1 MVTTLRKLNWKFF
14 DSVLHGCVVQIMTGD
29 NTSVTQTD
37 PRWQDCQVASHE
49 QFQSGQGHGFRAGSP
64 GLGVMLVEN
73 HVLFNQRD
81 IVIINSISS
90 TLHQAVS
97 HNICF
102 SYLDNCS
109 MAKVLQFLSGENAN
123 REAGEWWRSGWR
135 NDHRQ
140 PRIIQLVKP
149 LMSANEAFLHRP
161 TIWCRVREL

>member
-1 MVTTLRKLNWKFF
+1 MSSTAVCCNAA
-14 DSVLHGCVVQIMTGD
+14 VLQIMTGD

-37 PRWQDCQVASHE
+37 TRWQDCQVASHE
-49 QFQSGQGHGFRAGSP
+49 QFQSGQGHGAKTGSS
-64 GLGVMLVEN
+64 GLGVMLLEN
-73 HVLFNQRD
+73 HVLLNQRD
-81 IVIINSISS
+81 IMIINRHQQHPSPSSITYYYPNASP
-90 TLHQAVS
+90 
-97 HNICF
+97 
-102 SYLDNCS
+102 YLDNCS
-109 MAKVLQFLSGENAN
+109 IMAKVLQFLSGENAN